1 MKKIYLAG
9 SCSSEQRTMMQRI
22 AAKLRSENYTVY
34 CPFELKIPDAWSM
47 SQEAWSKKVFDKDI
61 EALNECD
68 VFLMISPGRYGTAGT
83 NWEQG
88 YAFAKGKK
96 IVVMQYTENSTSLM
110 TFCGSN
116 VFFSTNL
123 FDIETDVIDALFE
136 AEILSDY
143 GNKKCRTVLT

>member
-1 MKKIYLAG
+1 MVKVYLAG

-47 SQEAWSKKVFDKDI
+47 SQEAWSKKVFDKDL

-68 VFLMISPGRYGTAGT
+68 VFLMITSGRNSTAGT

-88 YAFAKGKK
+88 YAYAKGKK
-96 IVVMQYTENSTSLM
+96 IVVVQYTDDNTSLM

-123 FDIETDVIDALFE
+123 YDIETDVIHALLDV
-136 AEILSDY
+136 EILSDCAI
-143 GNKKCRTVLT
+143 KKCKTILT

>member
-1 MKKIYLAG
+1 MVKVYLAG
-9 SCSSEQRTMMQRI
+9 SCSSDQRTMMQRI
-22 AAKLRSENYTVY
+22 ASKLRSENYTVY

-47 SQEAWSKKVFDKDI
+47 SQEVWSKKVFDKDL

-68 VFLMISPGRYGTAGT
+68 VFLMITSGRNSTAGT

-88 YAFAKGKK
+88 YAYAKGKK
-96 IVVMQYTENSTSLM
+96 IVVMQYTNDNTSLM

-123 FDIETDVIDALFE
+123 YDIETDVIHALLE
-136 AEILSDY
+136 AEILSDC
-143 GNKKCRTVLT
+143 KSRKCKTILT

>member
-1 MKKIYLAG
+1 MVKVYLAG
-9 SCSSEQRTMMQRI
+9 SCSSDQRTMMQRI
-22 AAKLRSENYTVY
+22 AAKLRSESYIVY

-47 SQEAWSKKVFDKDI
+47 SQEAWSKKVFDKDL

-68 VFLMISPGRYGTAGT
+68 VFLMITSGRNSTAGT

-88 YAFAKGKK
+88 YAYAKDKK
-96 IVVMQYTENSTSLM
+96 IVVMQYTDDNTSLM

-123 FDIETDVIDALFE
+123 YDIETDIIHALLE
-136 AEILSDY
+136 AEILSDC
-143 GNKKCRTVLT
+143 KSRKCKTVLT